1 MNNVNAETA
10 RQFNAIAPRAL
21 KINGRKYSRKSA
33 LYSNETNTV
42 NFHFNARRKSSEIVA
57 SKVSV
62 NVTYQRG
69 SDTYRVEVVHADG
82 ETFEN
87 TTIKTFDQMYGETF
101 ADLAL
106 FI

>member
-1 MNNVNAETA
+1 MNNVNTETE

-33 LYSNETNTV
+33 LYCDDTNTV
-42 NFHFNARRKSSEIVA
+42 NFYFHARKRPIELIASSVA
-57 SKVSV
+57 VR
-62 NVTYQRG
+62 VTYQRG
-69 SDTYRVEVVHADG
+69 SDTYHVEVVHADG
-82 ETFEN
+82 ETLAN